1 MPQYRAFLQTL
12 GAVVLLALALACHG
26 KSESGQ
32 LAGTAIITGTVT
44 YVRVP
49 LATDAQGIPTGLVDP
64 SIPANLKTLPARGV
78 FVRIYQQLPQTQ
90 PDGSTTQVWYMA
102 STALTDVNGA
112 YTVTVANGRQTMVEV
127 LSTFDGGST
136 NHVRLLA
143 EPQGINSSTTAF
155 DRLQYAQRKAADNTA
170 TGTDPLHPESPRSM
184 LNVNCTVDFAIG
196 LNDAWWVIDPAY
208 TLSTRQAPLVEQAVL
223 ETTLPGRTAGL
234 GTGSRVLGIGDT
246 VASFLVA
253 YGAATP
259 GTTLDLHYWPGR
271 SEARGSYVEYDQSQF
286 PQALDVSNGKIHYFG
301 SLRGGPANDDAWD
314 EGVILP
320 LLARSVLFNGNS
332 GRTFSFPLKPLFPQG
347 AALPNLSPDMARI
360 EGLADAMAANVLKSP
375 YLADTQG
382 TLLGTL
388 KDVRDISSLS
398 AAQKNPY
405 SAPALR
411 AYAWEI
417 ILKANNSATP
427 GTPTTWATINPL
439 ATARFFTAPVGLTN
453 STVDQ
458 EPLNIYSQIVRLSEG
473 KTLAEPVD
481 LASIFTSQVL
491 ASLGTPF
498 GITWPRPTNSPYA
511 LFLADWGADPVSP
524 LPLVVLS
531 MAKAAQVNG
540 SYPNYSQGEVFY
552 AGFSLNADKRCIL
565 NATISPALAAGAQ
578 VDVDLPLM
586 NRTFSFT
593 GTGGSTEVIVIPV
606 NTTAPYY
613 HPVRLRMLSPSAIQ
627 PDSTVTLSFI
637 PAP

>member
-1 MPQYRAFLQTL
+1 
-12 GAVVLLALALACHG
+12 
-26 KSESGQ
+26 
-32 LAGTAIITGTVT
+32 
-44 YVRVP
+44 
-49 LATDAQGIPTGLVDP
+49 
-64 SIPANLKTLPARGV
+64 
-78 FVRIYQQLPQTQ
+78 
-90 PDGSTTQVWYMA
+90 MA